1 MCLVFNLLEYR
12 FKRKTQR
19 FLKVFKSTN
28 NSKREMVNVSF
39 LFVVFSV
46 VIAETEA
53 SLIT

>member
-1 MCLVFNLLEYR
+1 MCLVFDFLEYR
-12 FKRKTQR
+12 FKRKNQR

-28 NSKREMVNVSF
+28 NSKREMENVSF

-46 VIAETEA
+46 VIAETES

>member
-1 MCLVFNLLEYR
+1 MCLVFNFLEYI
-12 FKRKTQR
+12 FKTKNQR
-19 FLKVFKSTN
+19 FLKVFKSIN
-28 NSKREMVNVSF
+28 NSKREMKNVSF